1 MSPSEKTRDMPDIG
15 DITNIG
21 DFFTE
26 FSLFNRIS
34 DNGECL
40 VEMVHCYSSFGN
52 ADK

>member
-34 DNGECL
+34 DNGSGMFSRDGTL
-40 VEMVHCYSSFGN
+40 LLLFR
-52 ADK
+52 